1 MKMIKP
7 SEDGIYS
14 FVSKRICEIE
24 YGQYMLMHLYAK
36 VDINYSILITEYLN
50 KFKGCNALFMT

>member
-1 MKMIKP
+1 MKIIKP

-50 KFKGCNALFMT
+50 KFKGCNA